1 MLTSRTKI
9 SRWRR
14 TIWHVEARPRPEVAG
29 RRSITATILL
39 RRIIAAE
46 LRLLRIAWWR
56 KWRLT
61 TILRR
66 RTLTLLWRARSRSI
80 L

>member
-1 MLTSRTKI
+1 MLTSRTKV
-9 SRWRR
+9 SGRR
-14 TIWHVEARPRPEVAG
+14 RAIWHVETRPRPEVAW
-29 RRSITATILL
+29 RRSVTATILL

-56 KWRLT
+56 KWGLT

-66 RTLTLLWRARSRSI
+66 RTLTLLWRARSRCI

>member
-9 SRWRR
+9 SRRRR
-14 TIWHVEARPRPEVAG
+14 TIWHVEARPRPEVAW

-66 RTLTLLWRARSRSI
+66 RTLTLWWRAWSRCI